1 MAKES
6 LANKMA
12 RKAFYRNDV
21 QQSWKV
27 HIQAFGPILR
37 PAFSDNFQA
46 KIHLTAALNHISK
59 GNLQQAMPKLQQVQ
73 NFIENDADKAMLLF
87 ALGVYCE
94 TAGAQEQMAAYYD
107 AANQCGHSFYLPYLK
122 VAKYCLGAADYAP
135 AEENFRKAIACFDA
149 SALSDADKII
159 LGSAYANLGSC
170 LTMLHRYEDAW
181 TALENSKA
189 FCPDAPG
196 RAAAEAVLHALKGD
210 EASVAACIAVLE
222 EHTPDAVE
230 SVRQS
235 TAKILAKTDPL
246 FFTVPVDNEKMAAFW
261 NWFGT
266 YENELKGLLDGEKYE
281 EGLTPVAKELL
292 TTFPFLENI
301 PNVGLGKNDKGYVLE
316 LKDYYAVGIVDAY
329 EQLIAACSED
339 IKSRWQ
345 FAIAH

>member
-27 HIQAFGPILR
+27 HMQAFGPILR
-37 PAFSDNFQA
+37 PAFADNFQA

-107 AANQCGHSFYLPYLK
+107 AANQCGHNFYLSYLK
-122 VAKYCLGAADYAP
+122 VAKFCLGAADYAP

-149 SALSDADKII
+149 AALSDADKII
-159 LGSAYANLGSC
+159 LGSAYANLASC
-170 LTMLHRYEDAW
+170 LTMLHSYEDAW

-261 NWFGT
+261 NWFAGF
-266 YENELKGLLDGEKYE
+266 ENELKTLLDGEKYE

-292 TTFPFLENI
+292 VTFPFLENI

-329 EQLIAACSED
+329 EQLIAACSAD
-339 IKSRWQ
+339 IQSRWQ
-345 FAIAH
+345 FVIAH

>member
-21 QQSWKV
+21 QQSWKG
-27 HIQAFGPILR
+27 HMQAFGPILR
-37 PAFSDNFQA
+37 PAFADNYQA

-73 NFIENDADKAMLLF
+73 NFIETDADKAMLLF
-87 ALGVYCE
+87 ALGIYCE
-94 TAGAQEQMAAYYD
+94 SAGAQEQMAAYYD
-107 AANQCGHSFYLPYLK
+107 AANQCGHNFYLPYLK
-122 VAKYCLGAADYAP
+122 VAKFCLAAADYAP

-149 SALSDADKII
+149 AALSDSDKII

-181 TALENSKA
+181 TALENSRA

-210 EASVAACIAVLE
+210 EAQVAACIAVLE
-222 EHTPDAVE
+222 DHTPDAVE
-230 SVRQS
+230 SVRTS
-235 TAKILAKTDPL
+235 TAKILTKNDPL
-246 FFTVPVDNEKMAAFW
+246 FFTVPVDGEKMAAFW
-261 NWFGT
+261 NWFAS

-292 TTFPFLENI
+292 VAFPFLENI

-329 EQLIAACSED
+329 EQLIAACPEE
-339 IKSRWQ
+339 IKTRWQ

>member
-27 HIQAFGPILR
+27 HMQAFGPILR
-37 PAFSDNFQA
+37 PAFADNFQA

-122 VAKYCLGAADYAP
+122 VAKFCLGAADYAP

-189 FCPDAPG
+189 LCPEAPG

-261 NWFGT
+261 NWFGS
-266 YENELKGLLDGEKYE
+266 YEAELKGLLDGEKYE

-292 TTFPFLENI
+292 NTFPFLENI

>member
-21 QQSWKV
+21 QQSWKAHV
-27 HIQAFGPILR
+27 QAFGPILK
-37 PAFSDNFQA
+37 PAFADNFQA

-59 GNLQQAMPKLQQVQ
+59 GNLQQAMPKLQMVQ
-73 NFIENDADKAMLLF
+73 NCVETEADKAMLLF

-94 TAGAQEQMAAYYD
+94 QAGAQEQMIAYYN

-122 VAKYCLGAADYAP
+122 VARFCLGAADYAP
-135 AEENFRKAIACFDA
+135 AEDNFRKAIACFDA
-149 SALSDADKII
+149 AALSDSDKII
-159 LGSAYANLGSC
+159 LGSAYTTLGSC
-170 LTMLHRYEDAW
+170 LTMLHRYEEAW
-181 TALENSKA
+181 TALENSHT
-189 FCPDAPG
+189 FCPEAPG

-210 EASVAACIAVLE
+210 EPQVAACIATLE
-222 EHTPDAVE
+222 SHSPEAVE

-246 FFTVPVDNEKMAAFW
+246 FFAVPVDAEKMAAFW
-261 NWFGT
+261 QWFAA
-266 YENELKGLLDGEKYE
+266 YEGELKTQLDSEKYD
-281 EGLTPVAKELL
+281 EGLTPVAKQLL
-292 TTFPFLENI
+292 ETFPFLENI

-316 LKDYYAVGIVDAY
+316 LKDYYAVGIVAAY
-329 EQLIAACSED
+329 EQLIALCPAD
-339 IKSRWQ
+339 AKNRWQ

>member
-27 HIQAFGPILR
+27 HMQAFGPILK
-37 PAFSDNFQA
+37 PAFAENYQA

-59 GNLQQAMPKLQQVQ
+59 GNLQQAMPKLQMVQ
-73 NFIENDADKAMLLF
+73 NSVENDADKAMLLF

-94 TAGAQEQMAAYYD
+94 TAGAQEQMVAYYN

-122 VAKYCLGAADYAP
+122 VAKFCLSVADYAP

-149 SALSDADKII
+149 AALADSDKIV
-159 LGSAYANLGSC
+159 LGSAYANLASC

-189 FCPDAPG
+189 FCPEAPG

-210 EASVAACIAVLE
+210 EAAVAACIATLDAHSPE
-222 EHTPDAVE
+222 AVE
-230 SVRQS
+230 SVRTS
-235 TAKILAKTDPL
+235 TAKILAKNDPL

-261 NWFGT
+261 TWFAG
-266 YENELKGLLDGEKYE
+266 YEAELKTRLDGEQYD

-292 TTFPFLENI
+292 NTFPFLENI

-316 LKDYYAVGIVDAY
+316 LKDYYAVGIVHAY
-329 EQLIAACSED
+329 EQLIEACPVA
-339 IKSRWQ
+339 IKANWQ
-345 FAIAH
+345 FVIAH

>member
-149 SALSDADKII
+149 AALSDADKII

-301 PNVGLGKNDKGYVLE
+301 PNVGLGKNDMGYVLE

-329 EQLIAACSED
+329 EQLIAACPAD
-339 IKSRWQ
+339 IQARWQ

>member
-21 QQSWKV
+21 QQSWKA
-27 HIQAFGPILR
+27 HMQAFGPILR
-37 PAFSDNFQA
+37 PAFADNFQA

-59 GNLQQAMPKLQQVQ
+59 GNLQQAMPKLQTVQ

-94 TAGAQEQMAAYYD
+94 TAGAQAEMAAYYS

-122 VAKYCLGAADYAP
+122 VAKYCLAAADYAP

-149 SALSDADKII
+149 AALSEADKII

-196 RAAAEAVLHALKGD
+196 RAAAEAV
-210 EASVAACIAVLE
+210 S
-222 EHTPDAVE
+222 
-230 SVRQS
+230 R
-235 TAKILAKTDPL
+235 
-246 FFTVPVDNEKMAAFW
+246 
-261 NWFGT
+261 
-266 YENELKGLLDGEKYE
+266 GEC
-281 EGLTPVAKELL
+281 
-292 TTFPFLENI
+292 
-301 PNVGLGKNDKGYVLE
+301 DR
-316 LKDYYAVGIVDAY
+316 GIVICTTGIGISITANKVKGIRCALCGDTLTA
-329 EQLIAACSED
+329 ELTRRHNNSNMLALAGGFVAPFAAEHIVD
-339 IKSRWQ
+339 VFLNTEFEGGR
-345 FAIAH
+345 HERRVNLMMETEG

>member
-37 PAFSDNFQA
+37 PAFADNFQA

-94 TAGAQEQMAAYYD
+94 TAGAQEQMAAYYS

-149 SALSDADKII
+149 AALSDADKII

-246 FFTVPVDNEKMAAFW
+246 FFTVPVDNEKMTAFW
-261 NWFGT
+261 NWFAG
-266 YENELKGLLDGEKYE
+266 YENELKTLLDGEKYE

>member
-27 HIQAFGPILR
+27 HMQAFGPILR
-37 PAFSDNFQA
+37 PAFADNFQA

-59 GNLQQAMPKLQQVQ
+59 GNLQQAMPKLQMVQ
-73 NFIENDADKAMLLF
+73 SFIENDADKAMLLF

-94 TAGAQEQMAAYYD
+94 TAGAQEQMIAYYN

-122 VAKYCLGAADYAP
+122 VAKFCLGAADYTP
-135 AEENFRKAIACFDA
+135 AGENFRKAIACFDA
-149 SALSDADKII
+149 AALSDANKII

-189 FCPDAPG
+189 LCPDAPG

-210 EASVAACIAVLE
+210 EAQVAACIAILE
-222 EHTPDAVE
+222 SHNPEAAE

-235 TAKILAKTDPL
+235 TAKILEKRDPI
-246 FFTVPVDNEKMAAFW
+246 FFTVPVDAEKMTAFW
-261 NWFGT
+261 NWFGG
-266 YENELKGLLDGEKYE
+266 YENELKGLLDGEKYD

-292 TTFPFLENI
+292 NTFPFLENI

-329 EQLIAACSED
+329 EKLIGICPGD
-339 IKSRWQ
+339 IQSRWQ

>member
-27 HIQAFGPILR
+27 HMQAFGPILR
-37 PAFSDNFQA
+37 PAFADNFQA

-107 AANQCGHSFYLPYLK
+107 AANQCGHNFYLPYLK

-135 AEENFRKAIACFDA
+135 AEENFRKAISCFDA
-149 SALSDADKII
+149 AALSDADKII
-159 LGSAYANLGSC
+159 LGSAYANLASC

-222 EHTPDAVE
+222 EHTPEAVE

-261 NWFGT
+261 NWFGS
-266 YENELKGLLDGEKYE
+266 YEAELKTLLDGEKYE

-292 TTFPFLENI
+292 VTFPFLENI

-339 IKSRWQ
+339 IQSRWQ

>member
-27 HIQAFGPILR
+27 HMQAFGPILK
-37 PAFSDNFQA
+37 PAFADNFQA

-149 SALSDADKII
+149 SALSDAAKII

-210 EASVAACIAVLE
+210 EASVAACIAVLK

-261 NWFGT
+261 NWFGS

-329 EQLIAACSED
+329 EKLIAACSAD

>member
-21 QQSWKV
+21 QQSWKG
-27 HIQAFGPILR
+27 HMQAFGPILK
-37 PAFSDNFQA
+37 PAFADNFQA

-107 AANQCGHSFYLPYLK
+107 AANQCGHNFYLPYLK
-122 VAKYCLGAADYAP
+122 VAKFCLGAADYAP

-230 SVRQS
+230 SVHQS

-261 NWFGT
+261 NWFGS
-266 YENELKGLLDGEKYE
+266 YEAELKTLLDGEKYE

-292 TTFPFLENI
+292 VTFPFLENI

>member
-21 QQSWKV
+21 QQSWKG
-27 HIQAFGPILR
+27 HMQAFSPILR
-37 PAFSDNFQA
+37 PAFADNFQA

-73 NFIENDADKAMLLF
+73 NFVENDADKAMLLF

-94 TAGAQEQMAAYYD
+94 TAGAQEQMAAYYS

-122 VAKYCLGAADYAP
+122 VAKFCLGAADYAP

-149 SALSDADKII
+149 AALSDADKII

-181 TALENSKA
+181 TALENSKI

-210 EASVAACIAVLE
+210 EAQVAACMAVLE
-222 EHTPDAVE
+222 SHTPDAVE

-246 FFTVPVDNEKMAAFW
+246 FFTVAVDAEKMAAFW
-261 NWFGT
+261 NWFAS
-266 YENELKGLLDGEKYE
+266 YEAELKGLLDGEKYE

-292 TTFPFLENI
+292 ATFPFLENI
-301 PNVGLGKNDKGYVLE
+301 PNVGLGKNDRGYVLE

-329 EQLIAACSED
+329 EKLIGLCPED
-339 IKSRWQ
+339 VKSRWQ

>member
-21 QQSWKV
+21 QQSWKA
-27 HIQAFGPILR
+27 HMQAFGPILR
-37 PAFSDNFQA
+37 PAFADNFQA

-59 GNLQQAMPKLQQVQ
+59 GNLQQAMPKLQTVQ

-94 TAGAQEQMAAYYD
+94 TASAQAEMAAYYS

-135 AEENFRKAIACFDA
+135 AEENFRKAIACFDTA
-149 SALSDADKII
+149 ALSDSDKII

-181 TALENSKA
+181 TALENSKT
-189 FCPDAPG
+189 FCPEAPG

-210 EASVAACIAVLE
+210 EAQVAACIATLE
-222 EHTPDAVE
+222 SHSPEAVE
-230 SVRQS
+230 SVRTS
-235 TAKILAKTDPL
+235 TDKILAKTDPL
-246 FFTVPVDNEKMAAFW
+246 FFEVSVDAGKMAAFW
-261 NWFGT
+261 QWFAG
-266 YENELKGLLDGEKYE
+266 YESELKALLDGEKYD

-292 TTFPFLENI
+292 AAFPFLENI

-316 LKDYYAVGIVDAY
+316 LKDYYAVGIVSAY
-329 EQLIAACSED
+329 TQLLEVCPED
-339 IKSRWQ
+339 IKTRWQ

>member
-27 HIQAFGPILR
+27 HKEAFGPILK
-37 PAFSDNFQA
+37 PAFAENYQA

-59 GNLQQAMPKLQQVQ
+59 GNLQQAMPKLQMVQ
-73 NFIENDADKAMLLF
+73 SFVENDADKAMLLF

-94 TAGAQEQMAAYYD
+94 RAGAQEQMVAYYN

-122 VAKYCLGAADYAP
+122 VAKFCLSVADYAP

-149 SALSDADKII
+149 AALADSDKIV
-159 LGSAYANLGSC
+159 LGSAYANLASC

-181 TALENSKA
+181 AALENSRT
-189 FCPDAPG
+189 FCPEAPG

-210 EASVAACIAVLE
+210 KAQVAACIAALE
-222 EHTPDAVE
+222 AHSPEAVE
-230 SVRQS
+230 SVRTS
-235 TAKILAKTDPL
+235 TGKILAKNDPL
-246 FFTVPVDNEKMAAFW
+246 FFTVPVDNEKLSAFW
-261 NWFGT
+261 TWFAG
-266 YENELKGLLDGEKYE
+266 YEAELKSKLDGEQYDD
-281 EGLTPVAKELL
+281 GLTPVAKQLL
-292 TTFPFLENI
+292 ITFPFLENI

-329 EQLIAACSED
+329 EQLIEACPGE
-339 IKSRWQ
+339 IRSRWQ

>member
-21 QQSWKV
+21 QQSWKG
-27 HIQAFGPILR
+27 HMQAFGPILK
-37 PAFSDNFQA
+37 PAFADNFQA

-59 GNLQQAMPKLQQVQ
+59 GNLQQAMPKLQLVQ
-73 NFIENDADKAMLLF
+73 NFVENDADKAMLLF

-94 TAGAQEQMAAYYD
+94 TAGAQAEMAAYYT

-122 VAKYCLGAADYAP
+122 VAKYCLGTADYAP
-135 AEENFRKAIACFDA
+135 AEENFRKAISCFDA
-149 SALSDADKII
+149 AALSDGDKII

-181 TALENSKA
+181 TALENSKI

-210 EASVAACIAVLE
+210 EAQVSACIAALE
-222 EHTPDAVE
+222 SHAPEAVE

-235 TAKILAKTDPL
+235 TAKILAKNDPL
-246 FFTVPVDNEKMAAFW
+246 FFTVPVDAEKMAAFW
-261 NWFGT
+261 AWFGT
-266 YENELKGLLDGEKYE
+266 YENELKGLLDGEKYD

-292 TTFPFLENI
+292 AAFPFLENI

-329 EQLIAACSED
+329 EQLIAACPEE
-339 IKSRWQ
+339 IKTRWQ

>member
-27 HIQAFGPILR
+27 HMQAFGPILR
-37 PAFSDNFQA
+37 PAFADNFQA

-94 TAGAQEQMAAYYD
+94 TAGAQEQMATYYS

-149 SALSDADKII
+149 AVLSDADKII

-246 FFTVPVDNEKMAAFW
+246 FFTVPVDAEKMAAFW
-261 NWFGT
+261 NWFGS
-266 YENELKGLLDGEKYE
+266 YEAELKTLLDGEKYE

>member
-21 QQSWKV
+21 QQSWKG
-27 HIQAFGPILR
+27 HMQAFGPILR
-37 PAFSDNFQA
+37 PAFADNFQA

-94 TAGAQEQMAAYYD
+94 TAGAQAEMAAYYN

-122 VAKYCLGAADYAP
+122 VAKFCLGAADYAP

-149 SALSDADKII
+149 AALSDADKII

-196 RAAAEAVLHALKGD
+196 RVAAEAVLHALKGD

-235 TAKILAKTDPL
+235 TAKILANSDPL
-246 FFTVPVDNEKMAAFW
+246 FFTVPVDNEKMTAFW
-261 NWFGT
+261 NWFAG
-266 YENELKGLLDGEKYE
+266 YENELKTLLDGEKYE

-329 EQLIAACSED
+329 EQLIAACSAD
-339 IKSRWQ
+339 IQSRWQ

>member
-1 MAKES
+1 MAKEP

-21 QQSWKV
+21 QQSWKG
-27 HIQAFGPILR
+27 HMQAFGPILK
-37 PAFSDNFQA
+37 PAFADNFQA

-59 GNLQQAMPKLQQVQ
+59 GNLQQAMPKLQLVQ

-94 TAGAQEQMAAYYD
+94 TAGAQEQMAAYYN

-122 VAKYCLGAADYAP
+122 VAKYCLGTADYAP

-149 SALSDADKII
+149 AALSDADKII

-210 EASVAACIAVLE
+210 EAQVTACIAILE

-230 SVRQS
+230 SVRTS
-235 TAKILAKTDPL
+235 TAKILAKNDPL
-246 FFTVPVDNEKMAAFW
+246 FFEVSVDAEKMAAFW
-261 NWFGT
+261 QWFAS
-266 YENELKGLLDGEKYE
+266 YEAELKGLLDGEKYD

-292 TTFPFLENI
+292 NAFPFLENI

-316 LKDYYAVGIVDAY
+316 LKDYYAVGVVNAY
-329 EQLIAACSED
+329 EKLIEACPEE
-339 IKSRWQ
+339 IKTRWQ

>member
-27 HIQAFGPILR
+27 HMQTFGPILR
-37 PAFSDNFQA
+37 PAFADNFQA

-94 TAGAQEQMAAYYD
+94 TAGAQEQMAAYYN

-122 VAKYCLGAADYAP
+122 VAKYCLSAADYAP
-135 AEENFRKAIACFDA
+135 AEENFRKAISCFDA
-149 SALSDADKII
+149 AALSNGDKII

-170 LTMLHRYEDAW
+170 LTMLHRYEEAW
-181 TALENSKA
+181 TALENSKI

-210 EASVAACIAVLE
+210 EAQVAACIAALE
-222 EHTPDAVE
+222 SHAPEAVE

-235 TAKILAKTDPL
+235 TAKILAKNDPL
-246 FFTVPVDNEKMAAFW
+246 FFTVPVETEKMAAFW
-261 NWFGT
+261 AWFGS
-266 YENELKGLLDGEKYE
+266 YVAELKGLLDGEKYD

-292 TTFPFLENI
+292 VAFPFLENI

-329 EQLIAACSED
+329 EQLLAACPED
-339 IKSRWQ
+339 LKSRWQ

>member
-149 SALSDADKII
+149 AALSDADKII

>member
-27 HIQAFGPILR
+27 HMQAFGPILR
-37 PAFSDNFQA
+37 PAFADNFQA

-73 NFIENDADKAMLLF
+73 NFIENGADKAMLLF

-107 AANQCGHSFYLPYLK
+107 AANQCGHNFYLPYLK
-122 VAKYCLGAADYAP
+122 VAKFCLGAADYAP
-135 AEENFRKAIACFDA
+135 AEENLRKAIACFDA
-149 SALSDADKII
+149 AALSDADKII

-246 FFTVPVDNEKMAAFW
+246 FFTVPVDNEKMTAFW
-261 NWFGT
+261 NWFAG
-266 YENELKGLLDGEKYE
+266 YENELKTLLDGEKYE

-329 EQLIAACSED
+329 EQLIAACPAD
-339 IKSRWQ
+339 IQARWQ

>member
-27 HIQAFGPILR
+27 HMQAFGPILR
-37 PAFSDNFQA
+37 PAFADNFQA

-94 TAGAQEQMAAYYD
+94 TAGAQEQMAAYYS

-170 LTMLHRYEDAW
+170 LTMLHRHEDAW

-189 FCPDAPG
+189 FCPEAPG

-210 EASVAACIAVLE
+210 EASVASCIAVLE

-246 FFTVPVDNEKMAAFW
+246 FFTVPVDNEKMTAFW
-261 NWFGT
+261 NWFAG
-266 YENELKGLLDGEKYE
+266 YENELKTLLDGEKYE

-292 TTFPFLENI
+292 GAFPFLENI
-301 PNVGLGKNDKGYVLE
+301 PNVALGKNDKGYVLE

-329 EQLIAACSED
+329 EQLIALCPED
-339 IKSRWQ
+339 IQSRWQ